1 MDESTVLYEEIGK
14 VGVIRLNR
22 PRTLNAFNEDMGFRL
37 LEVLQ
42 QTAEDPNIGALILIG
57 KGKGFCS
64 GEDLQGTTETISP
77 NKILK
82 ERYIPI
88 IKNMRGMNKPI
99 IAAINGAAAGAGFSL
114 ALAADI
120 RIASETAKFG
130 QVFVKIGFVP
140 DAGSTYLLPKLIGN
154 GKALEMMLTGE
165 VITANQ
171 ALEMG
176 LVNRVVRRDDLF
188 AQSLALA
195 EKLAYSA
202 PLAVGY
208 TKQLVYQQENEI
220 LEKQMLLET
229 EIQERLAHTEDFKEG
244 NRAFLEKRK
253 PVFKGR

>member
-1 MDESTVLYEEIGK
+1 MEESTVLYEEIGK
-14 VGVIRLNR
+14 VAVISLNR
-22 PRTLNAFNEDMGFRL
+22 PRTLNAFNEEMGYRL

-42 QTAEDPNIGALILIG
+42 QTAEDKNIGAVILTG
-57 KGKGFCS
+57 KGRGFCS
-64 GEDLQGTTETISP
+64 GEDLQGTTTTISP

-88 IKNMRGMNKPI
+88 IKIIRGMNKPVI
-99 IAAINGAAAGAGFSL
+99 GAINGAAAGAGFSL

-165 VITANQ
+165 TITANE
-171 ALEMG
+171 ALQMG
-176 LVNRVVRRDDLF
+176 LVNRVVRKDDLL
-188 AQSLALA
+188 AQSLILA
-195 EKLAYSA
+195 EKLANSA
-202 PLAVGY
+202 PLAIGY
-208 TKQLVYQQENEI
+208 TKQLVYQQENEV
-220 LEKQMLLET
+220 LEKQMLHET
-229 EIQERLAHTEDFKEG
+229 DIQEKLAHSEDFKEG
-244 NRAFLEKRK
+244 NLAFLEKRK